1 MPSIRVFTTSIPTPR
16 PDTFV
21 TAAIVEN
28 PGRKIMC
35 MISRLVIV
43 ASCACE
49 MRPRSILNVAGMG
62 KFSIDRTVRD
72 YNRDIWKAPF
82 VPVTPP

>member
-1 MPSIRVFTTSIPTPR
+1 V
-16 PDTFV
+16 
-21 TAAIVEN
+21 AATYADPAEWA
-28 PGRKIMC
+28 R
-35 MISRLVIV
+35 
-43 ASCACE
+43 
-49 MRPRSILNVAGMG
+49 RSILNVAGMG